1 VPDEPIPLR
10 NKAAVGGALL
20 GAFMAILNIQV
31 VNTSLADI
39 QGGIGTGIDNGG
51 WISTA
56 YLIGEIIVIP
66 LSGWLSEVFSLRR
79 YFIVNTILF
88 LFFSASCGLVTNFPQ
103 MVVLR
108 ALQGFSGGVLIP
120 LALNCVFTLLPLRSR
135 PTGFALFALTATV
148 APAIGPSIGG
158 YITDLYNWRWIF
170 FLNLVPGLI
179 MVPALFWGLKPSPMQ
194 LKKFGQGDWFGVVTI
209 AIGLGAL
216 QIVLEEGNKDDWF
229 GSTFIL
235 RTSIIS
241 AVALAAFFVIELR
254 GKNPLINLYLF
265 KDRNFAF
272 AGIANTALGFTLYS
286 SIFLIP
292 LYLSQAHGYDA
303 SQSGAVLAWIGLPQ
317 MLIIPL
323 MPPLMKRVDPRL
335 ILFLGFIAFSISNFW
350 NISLGPDDAG
360 PQMLVPNLIRSLG
373 QATIFPCMTL
383 LAMANIGL
391 KDTPSATSLFTMMRN
406 LGGAVGI
413 AFTETFVTNREK
425 FHSAIMTPQV
435 SLMQPATRER
445 LTMLQGYFQTHGI
458 PDAASAQHEAI
469 IAIGRTIQAQAYYL
483 AYGDAFG
490 LLGLGMVVAA
500 AATLFLRKV
509 AVPGAKAH

>member
-1 VPDEPIPLR
+1 MPDEPIPLR

-170 FLNLVPGLI
+170 FLNLVPGAVML
-179 MVPALFWGLKPSPMQ
+179 PALFWGLKPSPMQ
-194 LKKFGQGDWFGVVTI
+194 LKKFGQGDWFGVITI

-241 AVALAAFFVIELR
+241 AIALAAFFAIELR

-265 KDRNFAF
+265 KDRNFAL

-303 SQSGAVLAWIGLPQ
+303 NQSGAVLAWIGLPQ

-335 ILFLGFIAFSISNFW
+335 ILFLGFVAFSISNF
-350 NISLGPDDAG
+350 
-360 PQMLVPNLIRSLG
+360 
-373 QATIFPCMTL
+373 
-383 LAMANIGL
+383 
-391 KDTPSATSLFTMMRN
+391 
-406 LGGAVGI
+406 
-413 AFTETFVTNREK
+413 
-425 FHSAIMTPQV
+425 
-435 SLMQPATRER
+435 
-445 LTMLQGYFQTHGI
+445 
-458 PDAASAQHEAI
+458 
-469 IAIGRTIQAQAYYL
+469 
-483 AYGDAFG
+483 
-490 LLGLGMVVAA
+490 
-500 AATLFLRKV
+500 
-509 AVPGAKAH
+509 